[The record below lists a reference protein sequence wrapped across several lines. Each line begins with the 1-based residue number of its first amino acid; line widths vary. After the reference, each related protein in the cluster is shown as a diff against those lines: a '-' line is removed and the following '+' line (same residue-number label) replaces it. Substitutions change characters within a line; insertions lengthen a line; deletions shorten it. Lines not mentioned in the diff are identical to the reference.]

1 MSDIDQ
7 FLPQKPGPSLVVQLG
22 ILAVLTVGAIG
33 MGWLSGGYLKAES
46 TPVEQA
52 EAEAPK
58 AHAPAKDAAAE
69 HGPASE
75 AAGTLVQ
82 LPAITANLTAPDT
95 MWIRLEVS
103 LVLDAPQSADLAER
117 VHQDLLAYVRTL
129 RIHQVQGASAFRHLK
144 TDLDERAAIRS
155 DGHVKEVLI
164 RTLLFE

>member
-1 MSDIDQ
+1 MSNIEQ
-7 FLPQKPGPSLVVQLG
+7 FLPQTPGPSLVVQLG
-22 ILAVLTVGAIG
+22 ILAVMTSAAIG
-33 MGWLSGGYLKAES
+33 MGWLSGSYLKSES

-58 AHAPAKDAAAE
+58 AHAAKEVPAE

-82 LPAITANLTAPDT
+82 LPAITANLAAPDT

-117 VHQDLLAYVRTL
+117 VHQDLLAFVRTL

>member
-7 FLPQKPGPSLVVQLG
+7 FLPQKPGPSMVVQIG
-22 ILAVLTVGAIG
+22 ILLLMTSAAVG
-33 MGWLSGGYLKAES
+33 MGWLSGSYLKGES

-52 EAEAPK
+52 AVVAPK
-58 AHAPAKDAAAE
+58 PHAAKETAAE
-69 HGPASE
+69 HGPATE

-82 LPAITANLTAPDT
+82 LPAITANLAAPDT

-117 VHQDLLAYVRTL
+117 VHQDLLAFVRTL

>member
-1 MSDIDQ
+1 MSAIE
-7 FLPQKPGPSLVVQLG
+7 LPITQKPGPSMVVQLG
-22 ILAVLTVGAIG
+22 ALVLMTAAAVG
-33 MGWLSGGYLKAES
+33 MGWMAGGYLYGEAKPAEQTEAKAKPHGAKEGAAGH
-46 TPVEQA
+46 ED
-52 EAEAPK
+52 
-58 AHAPAKDAAAE
+58 PA
-69 HGPASE
+69 

-82 LPAITANLTAPDT
+82 LAPITSNLAAPDN

-103 LVLDAPQSADLAER
+103 LVLDAPQPADLTER

>member
-7 FLPQKPGPSLVVQLG
+7 FLPQKHGPSMVVQIG
-22 ILAVLTVGAIG
+22 ILLLMTSAAVG
-33 MGWLSGGYLKAES
+33 MGWLSGSYLKGES
-46 TPVEQA
+46 TPVEQVA
-52 EAEAPK
+52 AEAPK
-58 AHAPAKDAAAE
+58 AHAAKDAPAE
-69 HGPASE
+69 HGPATE

-82 LPAITANLTAPDT
+82 LPAITANLAAPDT

-117 VHQDLLAYVRTL
+117 VHQDLLAFVRTL

>member
-1 MSDIDQ
+1 MSVIE
-7 FLPQKPGPSLVVQLG
+7 LPITQKSGPSMVVQLG
-22 ILAVLTVGAIG
+22 ALLLMTAAAIG
-33 MGWLSGGYLKAES
+33 MGWMAGGYLYGEAK
-46 TPVEQA
+46 PVEKT
-52 EAEAPK
+52 EAK
-58 AHAPAKDAAAE
+58 AKPHGGKEGAAAP
-69 HGPASE
+69 GDPA

-82 LPAITANLTAPDT
+82 LAPITSNLAAPDT

-103 LVLDAPQSADLAER
+103 LVLDAPQPAELTER